1 MDTFCMIRESGDEIL
16 GSAIQLLQKYEI
28 ISEYIWNGGQSNE
41 IWYFMEM
48 LTENIIYFNTWES
61 GIILAYVYE
70 NIKYTSWRQQYRLD

>member
-1 MDTFCMIRESGDEIL
+1 MDTFTMFRESGDGIL

-41 IWYFMEM
+41 IRYFMGM

-61 GIILAYVYE
+61 GIILAYVHE